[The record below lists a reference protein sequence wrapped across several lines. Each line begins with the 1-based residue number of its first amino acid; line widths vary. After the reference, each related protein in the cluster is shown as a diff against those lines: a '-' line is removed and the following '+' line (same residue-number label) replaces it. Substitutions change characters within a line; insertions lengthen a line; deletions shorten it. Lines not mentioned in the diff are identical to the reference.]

1 MSFPWPS
8 VIRSTTEGVGA
19 VPLTMDVGI
28 PGCGVCPYRY
38 NIVFVFRSSFIQLH
52 EFDLIVLFEF
62 ALKRIKYLHRLVVE

>member
-38 NIVFVFRSSFIQLH
+38 KIDFVFKSFFIQLH
-52 EFDLIVLFEF
+52 EFVLFEF
-62 ALKRIKYLHRLVVE
+62 ALKPIKYLHRLVVE

>member
-8 VIRSTTEGVGA
+8 VIRRTTEGVGA
-19 VPLTMDVGI
+19 VPLTIDVGI

-38 NIVFVFRSSFIQLH
+38 KIDIVFKSSFIQWH
-52 EFDLIVLFEF
+52 EFWIVLFEF